1 MRLTCSIL
9 HTSLEIYQT
18 FTGKRRT
25 KSFKNAN
32 LCNGLH
38 FTREWTIKNCF
49 MYEIAY
55 AKDEGNRKSHEGDWR
70 MTRISVAPS
79 GIAIPVASAHVTL

>member
-1 MRLTCSIL
+1 
-9 HTSLEIYQT
+9 
-18 FTGKRRT
+18 
-25 KSFKNAN
+25 
-32 LCNGLH
+32 LH

-55 AKDEGNRKSHEGDWR
+55 VKDEGNRKSHEGDWR
-70 MTRISVAPS
+70 MTRISVALS